1 MTELSELVLG
11 AESSWKSEM
20 WNVMGLLVNQSFLNY
35 QHQISQLLLCSLL
48 SVIKLVVILY
58 VITVRPCVKIQYV
71 LCQGGDFF
79 ILGLSLCLVY
89 MAVVTG
95 YPQLTR
101 THNKQFWRCMKEYP
115 YDSNDKISQDVLCG
129 HLLWQY
135 QCLSSQYTGLKLGSK
150 PVSDRH
156 KRLTLLEPIF
166 FSNCCLQVFQSWQLE
181 KTHTHTHT
189 HTKKTV
195 TPNLESS
202 SALQMRLLAKSL
214 NITVPCPLASK

>member
-1 MTELSELVLG
+1 
-11 AESSWKSEM
+11 
-20 WNVMGLLVNQSFLNY
+20 MGLLVNQSFLNY

-101 THNKQFWRCMKEYP
+101 THNKQF
-115 YDSNDKISQDVLCG
+115 
-129 HLLWQY
+129 
-135 QCLSSQYTGLKLGSK
+135 
-150 PVSDRH
+150 
-156 KRLTLLEPIF
+156 
-166 FSNCCLQVFQSWQLE
+166 
-181 KTHTHTHT
+181 
-189 HTKKTV
+189 
-195 TPNLESS
+195 
-202 SALQMRLLAKSL
+202 
-214 NITVPCPLASK
+214 